1 MKSKLLYCLDLIF
14 SGVLLG
20 CSTTLF
26 AGVDN
31 GSMTP
36 QEIAQRS
43 LNTYA
48 ALSSYSD
55 TGKTVKSV
63 VGGRTTTTTFSIRLQ
78 RPNLFRVVW
87 TQTSENYTTNG
98 SWWSAVDTNFG
109 GDESYFFSGEA
120 GQPTNAQSETIWIPL
135 ALDIIGKASERAT
148 IIPEVFFR
156 WEVMGDMLTDLAS
169 NHLSYSSLEPNA
181 GNVGDIACYVIS
193 MSPKPIKWLPI
204 PPGVNPGGTTTRS
217 SGLAKQDYLIHQ
229 IQFHQIPRT
238 AEPSAMQSSNS
249 PVTKAKSEGAV
260 FMQTH
265 ENISVNQKFPLT
277 DFQQKTPENHSSI
290 TLHSAPPAKL
300 PP

>member
-1 MKSKLLYCLDLIF
+1 MKSKVLYRLELIF
-14 SGVLLG
+14 GGVLLSY
-20 CSTTLF
+20 STTLL

-31 GSMTP
+31 GGLTP

-55 TGKTVKSV
+55 TGKTVNSV
-63 VGGRTTTTTFSIRLQ
+63 VGGRTTTTTFNIRLQ

-87 TQTSENYTTNG
+87 TQTSESCTTNG

-135 ALDIIGKASERAT
+135 ALDIVGKASEGAT

-156 WEVMGDMLTDLAS
+156 WEVMGEMMTDLAS

-181 GNVGDIACYVIS
+181 GNVDDIACYVIS
-193 MSPKPIKWLPI
+193 MSPKPIKWLPV
-204 PPGVNPGGTTTRS
+204 PPGVHPGGTTTRLWI
-217 SGLAKQDYLIHQ
+217 GKQDYLIHQ

-238 AEPSAMQSSNS
+238 VEPSAMQSSNS
-249 PVTKAKSEGAV
+249 PVTKAKSEETV
-260 FMQTH
+260 SMQTH